1 MSTSLTPEQ
10 VSEQVLREN
19 AELQAQVKYLQSQ
32 LGKMMQEKRKNLQSP
47 RSSSKHNLGDSE
59 EEEESNSLEDSE
71 EDAYVRRPKRHQRPQ
86 DRSYNDFKVDI
97 PNFEGQLDP
106 DVFLDWLQTVERV
119 FEFKDIPDERK
130 VKLVAL
136 KLRKYASIWWSNLV
150 SKRARKGKGKIRTWE
165 KMKSKLKSK
174 FLPPHYLQ
182 DNFLKLHHL
191 KQGSKSV
198 EEYTREFEQLLLKCS
213 LEEDESQTLIRYL
226 CGLNDEIAHVV
237 ELHPYTS
244 LDELSVLA
252 HKVEL

>member
-32 LGKMMQEKRKNLQSP
+32 LGKKMQEKRKNLQSP

-165 KMKSKLKSK
+165 KM
-174 FLPPHYLQ
+174 
-182 DNFLKLHHL
+182 
-191 KQGSKSV
+191 
-198 EEYTREFEQLLLKCS
+198 
-213 LEEDESQTLIRYL
+213 
-226 CGLNDEIAHVV
+226 
-237 ELHPYTS
+237 
-244 LDELSVLA
+244 
-252 HKVEL
+252 